1 MKVKQLLKNKFSG
14 FDIFEELGGSYTVLD
29 RSNIVRYS
37 ISGIQDMK
45 HLEDTVSSLVDYI
58 KESEKMRKNTEEKIR
73 GYLEEAAR
81 YNLVSIKEIDESRF

>member
-37 ISGIQDMK
+37 ISGIRDMK
-45 HLEDTVSSLVDYI
+45 HLEDTVSSLVEYI
-58 KESEKMRKNTEEKIR
+58 KESEKMRKNIEEKIR
-73 GYLEEAAR
+73 GYLEEVAR